1 MRGDP
6 RAALAHAEAAV
17 AARADFAAAYLC
29 SARALRALD
38 RHQAALFAVSQAT
51 DLSPDNAVAWAEQAA
66 AHLAL
71 NQREDARDCYEVALA
86 HAPDCAAARLG
97 LSRLE
102 REAGAPAAAL
112 AHIQHALRIA
122 PGDAEMHFESALVD
136 SRCGDVEG
144 AIAAY
149 ERALELKPGYAAAC
163 TNLGL
168 AYLGH
173 LGDPRGA
180 QRYFE
185 RAIELDPSSVA
196 AQANLGLA
204 LNEQGQVDAALA
216 HYAKLIAAFPAESEY
231 RWNRGIAL
239 LGNGDY
245 ARGWDDYEMRNAR
258 GTGAAP
264 RVFPYPAWQ
273 GGELPPGAALLV
285 YGEQGLGDEMMFAS
299 CMPDLLARG
308 IPCVI
313 ECDMRLAGLFARSFP
328 EALVHG
334 AARDGDRRWLAQYPQ
349 IGQQIAIGSLPRF
362 LRRDIA
368 DFPAYSGYLRA
379 DPARTAQWR
388 ARLNDAG
395 GGYCVGIAWR
405 GGTAK
410 TRRNLRS
417 IPPREFA
424 PLFANARVKFV
435 NLQRDAGDEL
445 AEIKTAYGVDVLN
458 FAEALDDVEDT
469 AALLQ
474 TLDGV
479 ITADNTVAHFAGAL
493 GRKTW
498 IVLPHDA
505 DWRWQRAPAASPW
518 YPSVVLCRQ
527 PAPGEWSAA
536 MERVRSELEPLC

>member
-1 MRGDP
+1 MLSRLFRHWRSWFAGRGEAAAGPSAGVSRAGAYRPSAWFDSGWNLLAANDVVGAEAWLTQPAPHERGEHECLRAGLMLMRGDP

-71 NQREDARDCYEVALA
+71 NQTEDARDCYEVALA

-264 RVFPYPAWQ
+264 RIFPYPAWR

-349 IGQQIAIGSLPRF
+349 I
-362 LRRDIA
+362 
-368 DFPAYSGYLRA
+368 
-379 DPARTAQWR
+379 
-388 ARLNDAG
+388 
-395 GGYCVGIAWR
+395 
-405 GGTAK
+405 
-410 TRRNLRS
+410 
-417 IPPREFA
+417 
-424 PLFANARVKFV
+424 
-435 NLQRDAGDEL
+435 
-445 AEIKTAYGVDVLN
+445 KTADC
-458 FAEALDDVEDT
+458 D
-469 AALLQ
+469 
-474 TLDGV
+474 
-479 ITADNTVAHFAGAL
+479 
-493 GRKTW
+493 
-498 IVLPHDA
+498 
-505 DWRWQRAPAASPW
+505 
-518 YPSVVLCRQ
+518 RQ
-527 PAPGEWSAA
+527 PAALFAA
-536 MERVRSELEPLC
+536 GHC